1 MKNTDEDLK
10 KQKSFESKIAF
21 REKKYLGYFE
31 SVKSVGRRSVN
42 IYKAEGSERN
52 ISSAKLASPF
62 QTVMMKNSSSRA
74 STRAWCQTTSINNK
88 CWERVRRAIYKIALL

>member
-42 IYKAEGSERN
+42 IYKVEGSERN
-52 ISSAKLASPF
+52 ISSAKLGVAFSNRDDEKRLF
-62 QTVMMKNSSSRA
+62 TGFHSRLV
-74 STRAWCQTTSINNK
+74 SDHVHQQ
-88 CWERVRRAIYKIALL
+88 